1 MIYKLL
7 QQRGLAHPFNI
18 GINFVE
24 DNQALLPYPESP
36 IMITLSK
43 ALVRSCKL
51 ILYL

>member
-7 QQRGLAHPFNI
+7 QQRGFAHPFNI
-18 GINFVE
+18 GISFRSE
-24 DNQALLPYPESP
+24 DQALSYPESP

-51 ILYL
+51 ILYF